1 MFSRGLPLLVN
12 PQKAFQSKS
21 SLGKAKAGNSLVSM
35 YVDLISVTNRGC
47 QGIQS
52 TTTDLGPQ
60 MELLQVVLAP
70 YIKYYLNPSL
80 LSIRKQGR
88 EIGYVNNTVI
98 NIE

>member
-1 MFSRGLPLLVN
+1 MLVN

-21 SLGKAKAGNSLVSM
+21 SLGKAKAGNSFVSM
-35 YVDLISVTNRGC
+35 YVDLTSVTERGC

-52 TTTDLGPQ
+52 TPIDLGPQ

-70 YIKYYLNPSL
+70 YIKYYLNQSL
-80 LSIRKQGR
+80 LPIMKQGR
-88 EIGYVNNTVI
+88 EIGCVSNTVI